1 MPPRCGRPRP
11 PRARTC
17 AARTPRGRRRSR
29 APWRTRARPR
39 WRTSAA
45 PSRNPPGNRPFL
57 PPDMQGS
64 SGCGRGLRPDVIQGA
79 PGMARLRLTPQ
90 KAEFFDLYAQ
100 ASSNAVEIARLLV
113 DLLDR
118 FPDDGA
124 GLIAQ
129 IKERE
134 HEGDRLT
141 HEVVN
146 LLNRTFVTP
155 FDRDDMYR
163 LASALDDICDHIDE
177 ATGNI
182 LGYGVTA
189 IRENAHQQAAVIE
202 RAATKLR
209 DAVLKLEGFKDSKRE
224 LIELREL
231 EDEGDRLNRE
241 GIAEL
246 FASSD
251 DAISIIRWKDIHEQ
265 LEEAVDAC
273 ENAADVLEA
282 ILVKNR

>member
-1 MPPRCGRPRP
+1 
-11 PRARTC
+11 
-17 AARTPRGRRRSR
+17 
-29 APWRTRARPR
+29 
-39 WRTSAA
+39 
-45 PSRNPPGNRPFL
+45 
-57 PPDMQGS
+57 
-64 SGCGRGLRPDVIQGA
+64 
-79 PGMARLRLTPQ
+79 MARISLVPQ
-90 KAEFFDLYAQ
+90 RREFYDLYN
-100 ASSNAVEIARLLV
+100 NAAANNVEIARLLV
-113 DLLDR
+113 RLLDG
-118 FPDDGA
+118 FPNDRDTLGRE
-124 GLIAQ
+124 
-129 IKERE
+129 IKESE

-141 HEVVN
+141 HEVVD

-182 LGYGVTA
+182 LGYGVTQ
-189 IRENAHQQAAVIE
+189 IRPNARQQATVIE
-202 RAATKLR
+202 RAATKLQE
-209 DAVLKLEGFKDSKRE
+209 AVGKLEGFKDSQRE

-246 FASSD
+246 FASGA
-251 DAISIIRWKDIHEQ
+251 DAVSIIRWKDIHEQ